1 VRGAVNGQVVP
12 QAEGLSDGGLHCA
25 IDEQVVEHNERQE
38 KVDIADLVPNSEE
51 AGTWYYVVD
60 CATCKAAIP
69 FKHAPEGEPVLRL
82 PTMMVRCFQCST
94 VHTYASDL
102 VSHRKAVAPRRIFRK
117 DQPAETPNN
126 AQEASRDR
134 PEDRSDGGT
143 GGREI
148 AESKIA
154 PEASSLQRDNDVI
167 AAVSGK
173 RTTIFF
179 LSACFLAI
187 GLIFQLVLNIFYPVP
202 LAVFNEAH
210 SVGPAVLL
218 DSAYFGAILCGLAFL
233 IFGAGSFLVETHG
246 LKCNVLGKE
255 FLVIVRRNAFLR
267 SLTAGIKPSAK
278 TASLTSL
285 ARQASRAL
293 STIVSGSAT
302 FRSLI
307 KRSAKLRLRHY
318 R

>member
-1 VRGAVNGQVVP
+1 VRGAINGQVVP

-126 AQEASRDR
+126 AQEASQDR
-134 PEDRSDGGT
+134 PEDRSDGDT

-148 AESKIA
+148 AESKVE
-154 PEASSLQRDNDVI
+154 PETSSLQRDNDVSCGCERKENHDI
-167 AAVSGK
+167 LLISELLGHWAD
-173 RTTIFF
+173 F
-179 LSACFLAI
+179 SACIEHFL
-187 GLIFQLVLNIFYPVP
+187 P
-202 LAVFNEAH
+202 
-210 SVGPAVLL
+210 GPTCR
-218 DSAYFGAILCGLAFL
+218 I
-233 IFGAGSFLVETHG
+233 
-246 LKCNVLGKE
+246 
-255 FLVIVRRNAFLR
+255 
-267 SLTAGIKPSAK
+267 
-278 TASLTSL
+278 
-285 ARQASRAL
+285 
-293 STIVSGSAT
+293 
-302 FRSLI
+302 
-307 KRSAKLRLRHY
+307 
-318 R
+318 